1 MPRWGVTLFFLAL
14 VSPTAL
20 AQSAKPLALAGS
32 PPASL
37 ARQIDSETER
47 NRIVMEQFADVLYR
61 QKEVRRAFETYAA
74 PGYIQHSPMLADG
87 LPAVIAAL
95 EPKFGNPAARF
106 TVKKLIVDGD
116 YAVLMIHAESPG
128 HQGAVVDIYR
138 LSEGKLVEHWD
149 VGRDFPDHP
158 VSDHPLF

>member
-1 MPRWGVTLFFLAL
+1 
-14 VSPTAL
+14 
-20 AQSAKPLALAGS
+20 
-32 PPASL
+32 
-37 ARQIDSETER
+37 
-47 NRIVMEQFADVLYR
+47 MEQFADVLYLH
-61 QKEVRRAFETYAA
+61 KEVRRAFETYAA
-74 PGYIQHSPMLADG
+74 PGYIQHSPTLADG

-106 TVKKLIVDGD
+106 TVKKLIVDRD

-138 LSEGKLVEHWD
+138 LSGGKLVEHWD